1 MFSKLISPLSPMAG
15 VILEMETAVRRIL
28 NVRRVHTT
36 RSRVGSVESF
46 SLEELCRCF
55 ADIKQ
60 EFTYQGRRI
69 SEKNDVIAQHDDL
82 ISKKNHVISEKDHII
97 SEKDKVINEN
107 LKRIEELEQ
116 ENQRLQ
122 QAAGKLARPITTSD
136 NSSLPSSK
144 NPIGVKHTKSLREKS
159 TRKSGGQLG
168 HVGETR
174 QLIDNPDSIEYCLSP
189 SICPSC
195 GTSLVDFPEIKGE
208 VRQVI
213 DIPSVIVP
221 IVKEFIQMKKICKC
235 GHCSKGEF
243 PQEAKSTVC
252 YGPIVEATVA
262 YMSTYQTIPFKR
274 LSDLMKNLF
283 SISMSQGTISNIL
296 GRMRKNAQYGY
307 EKIRC
312 SVEQSPVV
320 GADETSVIINGERYW
335 LWTFQTELASYL
347 YVNKGRGRI
356 ALDSM
361 FPKGFPNSTLV
372 SDRLSLY
379 FNVETID
386 HQICLA
392 HLLRNTM
399 FFVEYLPKEKWPKKM
414 IKLLR
419 ESIHFRKTQGVNSSE
434 AERFK
439 ERFDELM
446 DEEILLKETDKQKE
460 FNSFRKGIRKHREN
474 IFTFLTNPLVPYD
487 NNASER
493 SLRPVKTKLK
503 VSGQFK
509 SDHGAEEYAT
519 LQSIIQT
526 AKKNEQEPLLVL
538 LAVARYKAE

>member
-1 MFSKLISPLSPMAG
+1 MRGIL
-15 VILEMETAVRRIL
+15 LEMETAVRRVL
-28 NVRRVHTT
+28 NMRRIHAI

-55 ADIKQ
+55 DDIKQ
-60 EFTYQGRRI
+60 EFAYQDKRLA
-69 SEKNDVIAQHDDL
+69 EKNNVISQQNGI
-82 ISKKNHVISEKDHII
+82 ISKKEGVI
-97 SEKDKVINEN
+97 SEKDKVINEYI
-107 LKRIEELEQ
+107 KRVEELKQ

-122 QAAGKLARPITTSD
+122 QAAGKLARPLITSE

-144 NPIGVKHTKSLREKS
+144 NPIGVKRTKSLREKS
-159 TRKSGGQLG
+159 TRKSGGQPG
-168 HVGETR
+168 HKGETR
-174 QLIDNPDSIEYCLSP
+174 QLIEHPDSIEYCLSP
-189 SICPSC
+189 SICSSC
-195 GTSLVDFPEIKGE
+195 GGSLADFPDIKGE

-221 IVKEFIQMKKICKC
+221 IVKEFIQIKKICKC

-243 PQEAKSTVC
+243 PQEAKGTVC

-274 LSDLMKNLF
+274 LSELMENLF
-283 SISMSQGTISNIL
+283 GISMSQGTISNIL

-320 GADETSVIINGERYW
+320 GADETGIIINGKLCW
-335 LWTFQTELASYL
+335 LWTFQTELGSYL
-347 YVNKGRGRI
+347 SVNKSRGKI
-356 ALDSM
+356 VIDTL
-361 FPKGFPNSTLV
+361 FPKGFSNSTLV

-379 FNVETID
+379 FSVETKD

-392 HLLRNTM
+392 HLLRNTI
-399 FFVEYLPKEKWPKKM
+399 FFEDYLPKEKWPKKM

-419 ESIHFRKTQGVNSSE
+419 KSIHFRKKQGVNPSE

-446 DEEILLKETDKQKE
+446 DEEILLKETNKQKE
-460 FNSFRKGIRKHREN
+460 FDTFRKGVRGHREN

-493 SLRPVKTKLK
+493 SLRSVKTKAK

-509 SDHGAEEYAT
+509 SEHGAQEYAT
-519 LQSIIQT
+519 LQAIIQT
-526 AKKNEQEPLLVL
+526 AKKNGQEPLLAL
-538 LAVARYKAE
+538 MAIARHKEGAE